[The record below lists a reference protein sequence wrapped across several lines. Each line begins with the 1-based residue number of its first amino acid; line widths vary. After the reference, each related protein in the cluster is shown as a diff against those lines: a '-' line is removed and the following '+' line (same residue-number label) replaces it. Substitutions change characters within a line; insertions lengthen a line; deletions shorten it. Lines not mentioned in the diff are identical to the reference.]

1 MLIQLPVCLLL
12 VMFYSHAHF
21 MTAWV
26 GAAPTGN
33 RKRAVSNADHGA
45 QAAQPA
51 KKVKKGLNHTFLR

>member
-1 MLIQLPVCLLL
+1 
-12 VMFYSHAHF
+12 MFYSHAHF
-21 MTAWV
+21 TTAWV